1 MVNTSLFSDCCMIQ
15 FKQKQTTKTWFI
27 SLSLS
32 FYWVSSLQ
40 LTDLFRYMTELVF
53 LHRPI
58 RIYCRIYWI
67 FSQGSRW
74 GGGEMGDWNDKYL
87 KRCELNLDILR
98 LEHNSFTKSP
108 TTDMSPRNLLT
119 EEWFIFLH
127 ASSFSLLSWEFKIKN
142 RENSETLNIMGVF
155 RHLDVIF

>member
-1 MVNTSLFSDCCMIQ
+1 
-15 FKQKQTTKTWFI
+15 
-27 SLSLS
+27 
-32 FYWVSSLQ
+32 
-40 LTDLFRYMTELVF
+40 MTEL
-53 LHRPI
+53 
-58 RIYCRIYWI
+58 I
-67 FSQGSRW
+67 FYTGRSEFTVQFTESFRRGAGGG

-87 KRCELNLDILR
+87 KRRKLNLDILR

-155 RHLDVIF
+155 RHLDVIY

>member
-1 MVNTSLFSDCCMIQ
+1 
-15 FKQKQTTKTWFI
+15 
-27 SLSLS
+27 
-32 FYWVSSLQ
+32 
-40 LTDLFRYMTELVF
+40 MTELVF
-53 LHRPI
+53 FTPADQNLLYNLLNLFAGEPV
-58 RIYCRIYWI
+58 
-67 FSQGSRW
+67 GG

-87 KRCELNLDILR
+87 KRCKLNLDILR

-155 RHLDVIF
+155 RHLDVIY